1 MEINKLTEQIIGSAI
16 EVHKILGPG
25 LMESAYEACLC
36 YELAKRNL
44 QFEQQVPLPVKYK
57 EVNLDCG
64 YRIDVIVEKT
74 VIVEIKSVAA
84 LEPIHKAQVIT
95 YLKLGNWK
103 IGLLIN
109 FNVLRLTDGIQR
121 IVLGLDSP
129 DVNTIKKP
137 HRPLQLPR

>member
-1 MEINKLTEQIIGSAI
+1 MEINELTEQIIGSAI
-16 EVHKILGPG
+16 DVHKLLGPG
-25 LMESAYEACLC
+25 LLESAYEARLC

-44 QFEQQVPLPVKYK
+44 QFEQQVPLPIKYK
-57 EVNLDCG
+57 EVMLDCG

-74 VIVEIKSVAA
+74 VLVEIKSVAA

-109 FNVLRLTDGIQR
+109 FNVLRLTDGLQR
-121 IVLGLDSP
+121 IVLGLDTP
-129 DVNTIKKP
+129 YTKTIKKP
-137 HRPLQLPR
+137 LRS